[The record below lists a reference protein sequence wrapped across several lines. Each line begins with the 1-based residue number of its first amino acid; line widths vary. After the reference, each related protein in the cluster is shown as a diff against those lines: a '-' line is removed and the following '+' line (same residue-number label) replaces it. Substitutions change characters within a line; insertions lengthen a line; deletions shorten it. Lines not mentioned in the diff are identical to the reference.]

1 MRGGRNKFG
10 PMYKRDRAR
19 KLQLMRQRQL
29 ALQTIRGNLGDP
41 CYSSTVAPLLHI
53 KQEIQIPQVSSLTS
67 SPDSSPS
74 PATVAAGLVT
84 TQAGA
89 AAAGQHQL
97 IAPSNQPGIGTS
109 GGSGGGGTGNHNL
122 HNLNPGLE
130 SKLWAANSTTTPGT
144 KTFGFGEQSGQP
156 HGGGNAAG
164 YTPTPAA
171 VLKSSPMIRDFLA
184 SIDDREWQ
192 SSLFGLLQS
201 QTYNQCEVDL
211 FELMCKVLDQNLF
224 SQVDW
229 ARNSTFFKDLK
240 VSRGEGERRIESG
253 KAISRGA
260 IIFFLSSLT
269 RNESVH
275 EMVFL
280 TIVLRSFIATP
291 NLSVDLDPIPDWG
304 APSFVISPF
313 PLNSKCHVETF

>member
-1 MRGGRNKFG
+1 
-10 PMYKRDRAR
+10 
-19 KLQLMRQRQL
+19 MRQRQL

-240 VSRGEGERRIESG
+240 VSLEAGGRSGRATCPISFGLFRAPISDEIALLRDVASRCPLISIPDSPMLLAAPVIRNSFSPIKFRMSRGNLLTETPPTRERRGHARVS
-253 KAISRGA
+253 K
-260 IIFFLSSLT
+260 
-269 RNESVH
+269 
-275 EMVFL
+275 
-280 TIVLRSFIATP
+280 RS
-291 NLSVDLDPIPDWG
+291 
-304 APSFVISPF
+304 
-313 PLNSKCHVETF
+313 

>member
-29 ALQTIRGNLGDP
+29 AIQTIRGSLGGDP
-41 CYSSTVAPLLHI
+41 SSYTTAVSPLLHI

-84 TQAGA
+84 TQAGSG
-89 AAAGQHQL
+89 AGQHQL
-97 IAPSNQPGIGTS
+97 IAPSTQPNLGAS
-109 GGSGGGGTGNHNL
+109 GGNHL
-122 HNLNPGLE
+122 HNLSSPLDN
-130 SKLWAANSTTTPGT
+130 KLWANSTTPSA
-144 KTFGFGEQSGQP
+144 KTFNFGEQSAPP
-156 HGGGNAAG
+156 HGAG
-164 YTPTPAA
+164 AGVGYGSSPAA
-171 VLKSSPMIRDFLA
+171 TLKNSQMIRDFLA

-192 SSLFGLLQS
+192 TSLFGLLQN

-240 VSRGEGERRIESG
+240 VSVALLSIARLFSERYV
-253 KAISRGA
+253 A
-260 IIFFLSSLT
+260 
-269 RNESVH
+269 
-275 EMVFL
+275 
-280 TIVLRSFIATP
+280 
-291 NLSVDLDPIPDWG
+291 
-304 APSFVISPF
+304 
-313 PLNSKCHVETF
+313 